1 MPKPRSRKYF
11 MIPIVLFM
19 KTSEGF
25 KNMNRSGHEFLLLTI
40 IFSITWELP
49 GMILYPLLH
58 FYSQYRSPPYFFDIV
73 SFLNTTKFPESLGQ
87 LYYFHKYLLVLQ
99 KILKLK
105 LEILIFQIPLLS
117 KFFID
122 QFSLLIPAFLHF
134 LQLWISVPSYPQH
147 STHIF
152 SNPLFWPLALSHIY
166 YTKQFVSP
174 YLALGLPLH
183 FWRLLNTPT

>member
-117 KFFID
+117 EIFHWSIFSAYSSLPSLPSALDLSPLLPSTLHSHFFKSSILTTCSFPYLLH
-122 QFSLLIPAFLHF
+122 QTICVSLLGLGSSFAFL
-134 LQLWISVPSYPQH
+134 
-147 STHIF
+147 
-152 SNPLFWPLALSHIY
+152 
-166 YTKQFVSP
+166 K
-174 YLALGLPLH
+174 
-183 FWRLLNTPT
+183 TP